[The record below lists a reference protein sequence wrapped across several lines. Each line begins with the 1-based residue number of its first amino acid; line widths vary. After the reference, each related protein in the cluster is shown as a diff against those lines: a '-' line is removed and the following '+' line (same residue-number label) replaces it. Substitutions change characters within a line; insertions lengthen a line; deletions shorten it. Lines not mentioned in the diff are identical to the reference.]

1 MIDQIYENNGTDI
14 TVQSALLYA
23 LGQDNGTRIMEMINK
38 NNPQITTARH
48 VSKSSR

>member
-38 NNPQITTARH
+38 KNRRSPTAPPT
-48 VSKSSR
+48 